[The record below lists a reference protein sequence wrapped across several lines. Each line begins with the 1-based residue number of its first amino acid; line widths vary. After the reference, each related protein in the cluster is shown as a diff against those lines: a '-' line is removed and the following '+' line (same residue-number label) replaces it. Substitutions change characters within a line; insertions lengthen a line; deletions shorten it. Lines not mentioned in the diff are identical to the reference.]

1 MLRASILS
9 LFVVAAATSSAN
21 ADVLL
26 LYGNLHGGV
35 MGGKGTGGDQQ
46 DQAFFQNA
54 PNGTYGLSVA
64 GRFLFFAGEISH
76 DQYRF
81 FGGETAN
88 SLRTWTQFS
97 AGVDFDIDLGSEQ
110 QKKDHQGKFI
120 QFSALAGFG
129 VGTGQQ
135 VMPPLDNG
143 QITDK
148 GLMLGGR
155 FGIGAHASKLF
166 DYGLMV
172 PVQYGYFFKN
182 GVAANDV
189 NNHYQ
194 GVHAS
199 ALVFLRLNIK
209 LL

>member
-1 MLRASILS
+1 MLS
-9 LFVVAAATSSAN
+9 LFVVAAAASSAN

-26 LYGNLHGGV
+26 LYGNVHGGV
-35 MGGKGTGGDQQ
+35 MGGKGTGGDQK
-46 DQAFFQNA
+46 DEAFFQNA

-64 GRFLFFAGEISH
+64 GRFLFFAAEISH
-76 DQYRF
+76 DQYSF

-97 AGVDFDIDLGSEQ
+97 AGVDFDIDLGSEKE
-110 QKKDHQGKFI
+110 KKEHKGKFI

-129 VGTGQQ
+129 LGTGQQ

-143 QITDK
+143 QVTDK
-148 GLMLGGR
+148 GFMLGGR
-155 FGIGAHASKLF
+155 IGIGAHASKLF
-166 DYGLMV
+166 DYGIQV

-189 NNHYQ
+189 SNHYR
-194 GVHAS
+194 GVHAE